1 MTSMQTAVLYT
12 GLFIL
17 LFIVLKGLVGRV
29 RMSEKIM
36 FGDGANE
43 RLQRA
48 QRTQGNAV
56 EDVPVTLIGLLGLGA
71 LAAPVWLIHAL
82 GALFLL
88 GRVLHAV
95 GLSGSSGGS
104 PGRMWGTLLTLLV
117 MPALYC
123 LLAKRELSKEVEL
136 EI

>member
-1 MTSMQTAVLYT
+1 MTPIQTSVLYA
-12 GLFIL
+12 GLFII

-29 RMSEKIM
+29 RSSEKVM

-48 QRTQGNAV
+48 QRAQGNAV

-82 GALFLL
+82 GAAFLL
-88 GRVLHAV
+88 GRILHAV
-95 GLSGSSGGS
+95 GLSNSSGGS
-104 PGRMWGTLLTLLV
+104 PGRMWGTILTLLV
-117 MPALYC
+117 MLATGASCLWFALT
-123 LLAKRELSKEVEL
+123 
-136 EI
+136 

>member
-56 EDVPVTLIGLLGLGA
+56 T
-71 LAAPVWLIHAL
+71 
-82 GALFLL
+82 
-88 GRVLHAV
+88 
-95 GLSGSSGGS
+95 
-104 PGRMWGTLLTLLV
+104 
-117 MPALYC
+117 
-123 LLAKRELSKEVEL
+123 
-136 EI
+136 